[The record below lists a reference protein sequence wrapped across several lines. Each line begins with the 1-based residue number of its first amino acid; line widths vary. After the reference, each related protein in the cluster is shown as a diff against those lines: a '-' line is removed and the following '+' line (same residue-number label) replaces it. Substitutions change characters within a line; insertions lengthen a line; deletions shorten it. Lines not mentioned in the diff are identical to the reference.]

1 MVKLNL
7 CHANK
12 PTCLLVEKFHKKIT
26 YSINILSKLSPF
38 YFILTYWS
46 FLTFQVQ
53 SVRFKRI
60 FIWQLIIGSLN
71 KLMNRSR
78 IGTFMYFEQ
87 YFDSR
92 YLEIIFC
99 LIWNIIGTLF
109 DLFIYLWCNRLHNE
123 LAFIQLKRIYQ
134 FPYSLCF
141 DEFK

>member
-1 MVKLNL
+1 MFHVNQ
-7 CHANK
+7 
-12 PTCLLVEKFHKKIT
+12 PTCLLVEKCHKKNT
-26 YSINILSKLSPF
+26 YLINILSKLSPC

-71 KLMNRSR
+71 KLMNRPR

-87 YFDSR
+87 YLDSR
-92 YLEIIFC
+92 ALEIISC
-99 LIWNIIGTLF
+99 LIWNIIRTLF

-123 LAFIQLKRIYQ
+123 LVFIQIVKKNN
-134 FPYSLCF
+134 SLIF
-141 DEFK
+141 VVSMNSSSR